1 MWESEEM
8 NMSKY
13 YYNADGK
20 SKEEIMNEFVRICK
34 VGTSRDCRIVVDE
47 AKRHGISYEELCEYK
62 RNISRWKHNFKTKIE
77 RMNRLWKLSIMN

>member
-1 MWESEEM
+1 MNKIESGFNLEKGKNIM
-8 NMSKY
+8 AKY

-20 SKEEIMNEFVRICK
+20 SKEEIMNEFVRVCK

-62 RNISRWKHNFKTKIE
+62 RNVSR
-77 RMNRLWKLSIMN
+77 